1 MSKLPPSICRRAA
14 FWLRA
19 VLPLCLSVL
28 LGGALV
34 CARPATVW
42 AADPAPIDRSTP
54 RRAVAG
60 FLEATDQKD
69 DVRAAKYLD
78 LRSIPRSKRA
88 EEGPILA
95 RKLRSIFDWKLR
107 LNLDKISDA
116 KEGDPTDG
124 PGTDALGTV
133 ELGQETVTLAVSR
146 VELDEG
152 GLAWLVSRGT
162 ISHVPE
168 LDPAEHTR
176 PLTSH
181 LPRWMS
187 AYSFR
192 SLAIWQWLGLALI
205 GLVAYVLAVVLGGLV
220 GALARRLF
228 LPDSPEGGPSPLRSL
243 KSPARLVLFIGT
255 ADLLVDELYLPLRAT
270 QFFDYLLTTIFV
282 GGFAWLLNRAT
293 FVGTETLSN
302 RLADDT
308 VGELRS
314 RGVRTQLVIMRKIGA
329 LLVWLVAVAIV
340 LLQFPVVRTV
350 GYSLLAS
357 AGLAGVVLG
366 FAAQKSLGG
375 IIAGIQLSLTQPLR
389 IGDVV
394 MTEGEWGTV
403 EELTLTYVVIRVW
416 DQRRLVVP
424 IARFL
429 EHPFQNWTKTS
440 SDINGTVVLFADYD
454 TPVDQLRVE
463 LRRICEEHPLW
474 DGKTCVLQVT
484 DMAEKSLE
492 IRALVSATDAFR
504 AWDLRCDVRERMIV
518 FLRQLEGGIYL
529 PRLRSTVVDPAAMA
543 ALTAAEKPA
552 ESGEATGGEAT
563 GGEESVDET
572 GDKPRS

>member
-1 MSKLPPSICRRAA
+1 LLVALGAA
-14 FWLRA
+14 R
-19 VLPLCLSVL
+19 
-28 LGGALV
+28 
-34 CARPATVW
+34 

-78 LRSIPRSKRA
+78 LRSIPRGSRA

-162 ISHVPE
+162 ISHVPA

-176 PLTSH
+176 PITSH
-181 LPRWMS
+181 LPKWMS

-192 SLAIWQWLGLALI
+192 SLAVWQWVGLLVI
-205 GLVAYVLAVVLGGLV
+205 GFVAYAVAVVLGGLV

-228 LPDSPEGGPSPLRSL
+228 LPDSPDGGPSPLRSL

-255 ADLLVDELYLPLRAT
+255 ADLLVDELYLPLRST
-270 QFFDYLLTTIFV
+270 QFVDYVLTTVFV

-293 FVGTETLSN
+293 FVGTETLSH
-302 RLADDT
+302 RLADNT

-403 EELTLTYVVIRVW
+403 EELTLTYVVVRVW

-440 SDINGTVVLFADYD
+440 SDINGTVILFADYE
-454 TPVDQLRVE
+454 TPVDRLRAE

-484 DMAEKSLE
+484 DMGEKALE

-504 AWDLRCDVRERMIV
+504 AWDLRCDVRERMV
-518 FLRQLEGGIYL
+518 LFLQHLDGGIYL
-529 PRLRSTVVDPAAMA
+529 PRIRSTGIDPALIA
-543 ALTAAEKPA
+543 AQLAGTTVDTAPA
-552 ESGEATGGEAT
+552 TSSGDTDETNDGEATDAPKGAGAL
-563 GGEESVDET
+563 
-572 GDKPRS
+572 K

>member
-1 MSKLPPSICRRAA
+1 MGAGLARAMPASLVAALLFALATLPI
-14 FWLRA
+14 
-19 VLPLCLSVL
+19 
-28 LGGALV
+28 GGV
-34 CARPATVW
+34 TPAY
-42 AADPAPIDRSTP
+42 AADPLPIDRSTP
-54 RRAVAG
+54 RRSVAG

-88 EEGPILA
+88 EEGPVLA
-95 RKLRSIFDWKLR
+95 RKLRSVFDWKLR
-107 LNLDKISDA
+107 LNLDKLSDA
-116 KEGDPTDG
+116 KEGDPSDG

-133 ELGQETVTLAVSR
+133 ELGQETVTLSVSR
-146 VELDEG
+146 VELEEG
-152 GLAWLVSRGT
+152 GLAWLVSRST
-162 ISHVPE
+162 VEHVPS

-176 PLTSH
+176 PITSR
-181 LPRWMS
+181 LPKWMS

-192 SLAIWQWLGLALI
+192 SLAVWQWLGLVVIA
-205 GLVAYVLAVVLGGLV
+205 LVAYAVAVILGGLV
-220 GALARRLF
+220 GALARRML
-228 LPDSPEGGPSPLRSL
+228 LPESSADDPGLLRSL
-243 KSPARLVLFIGT
+243 KAPARLVLFVGT
-255 ADLLVDELYLPLRAT
+255 ADLLVDELYLPLRST
-270 QFFDYLLTTIFV
+270 QLFDYAITTVFV
-282 GGFAWLLNRAT
+282 GGLAWLLNRAT
-293 FVGTETLSN
+293 FVGTETLSH

-329 LLVWLVAVAIV
+329 LIVWLVAAAIV

-403 EELTLTYVVIRVW
+403 EELTLTYVVVRVW

-429 EHPFQNWTKTS
+429 EQPFQNWTKTS
-440 SDINGTVVLFADYD
+440 ADINGTVVLYADYE
-454 TPVDQLRVE
+454 TPVDLLRAE

-484 DMAEKSLE
+484 EMTEKSLE

-504 AWDLRCDVRERMIV
+504 AWDLRCDVRERMV
-518 FLRQLEGGIYL
+518 AFLRALQGGLYL
-529 PRLRSTVVDPAAMA
+529 PRLRSTAIDPAALALQLA
-543 ALTAAEKPA
+543 AAADTTGAVAPTEPA
-552 ESGEATGGEAT
+552 SPTLDGDAQEPEGDGEAR
-563 GGEESVDET
+563 
-572 GDKPRS
+572 PRG